1 MFFAK
6 PYLRFFMKMQLYKEH
21 KLGVFLYSRHMR
33 KKIKYEYW
41 VFDMMLNKNLY
52 HSEALIEDL
61 KKIKKISK

>member
-21 KLGVFLYSRHMR
+21 KLGVFLYSRLM

-41 VFDMMLNKNLY
+41 VFDMMLNNNLY

-61 KKIKKISK
+61 MKIKKISK

>member
-21 KLGVFLYSRHMR
+21 KLGVFLYSRLM
-33 KKIKYEYW
+33 KKKYW
-41 VFDMMLNKNLY
+41 VFDMMLNNNLY
-52 HSEALIEDL
+52 HSEPFIEDL